1 MKKSFTILILFFT
14 LLSNAQDKIALPF
27 VVQSNFDK
35 EFKDVLDL
43 SWSIFYRGKNNNDL
57 RFEAEFLKGNSKY
70 LVSYSED
77 GAIKAIEKSI
87 SVNSLN
93 ENITSYLIDNYPSF
107 ELNQASFIVKEE
119 DKVFYNVAISDD
131 TNYFILVFN
140 EKGTFMY
147 LTTLME
153 RM

>member
-1 MKKSFTILILFFT
+1 MKKSFTILILCFT

-93 ENITSYLIDNYPSF
+93 ENITSYLKDNYPSF